1 MNSEDRMNEDRK
13 NIEEKPF
20 EEMRIPVAFPQAG
33 IYDPSKLQVPIDVED
48 REKGIGMVTGI
59 ISEYKAQEDIFGFFD
74 ISFLISNTD
83 NTIRFD
89 MNSDLFDDY
98 LFGVI
103 IDEQGMLKILGKS
116 DNRIIVF
123 YELGDDNSKEVR
135 YIISPRYFNEVLLE
149 DYEISE
155 LSLEKID
162 EILNIIVR
170 AREFSAYADDE
181 DFLKLL

>member
-1 MNSEDRMNEDRK
+1 MMKNESEKD
-13 NIEEKPF
+13 IERKPF
-20 EEMRIPVAFPQAG
+20 EKIEIPAAFPQTG
-33 IYDPSKLQVPIDVED
+33 IYDPSKLQIPPDVED
-48 REKGIGMVTGI
+48 CEKGIGMVTGI

-135 YIISPRYFNEVLLE
+135 YIISTRYFNEVMLE
-149 DYEISE
+149 NYDITE
-155 LSLEKID
+155 LSLEKMGELIS
-162 EILNIIVR
+162 IIVSD
-170 AREFSAYADDE
+170 REFMPYADDE
-181 DFLKLL
+181 DFLNSL